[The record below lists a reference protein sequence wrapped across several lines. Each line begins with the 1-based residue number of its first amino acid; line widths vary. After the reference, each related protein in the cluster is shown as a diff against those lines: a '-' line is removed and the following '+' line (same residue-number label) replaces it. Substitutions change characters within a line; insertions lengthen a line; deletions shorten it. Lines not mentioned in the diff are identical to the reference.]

1 METTR
6 LTRSGHRG
14 AESRGTTRS
23 TPSPGTNRRGLSA
36 RGSRTVLFITRGFR
50 DALRIAYQNRPR
62 IFDWQIVL
70 PEMLYSRRTDYSAD
84 WARRFSGDVEAG
96 KSPSTSLPISFCQ
109 GDRASTTTRIT
120 TITAARTSAPIQS
133 GTPTRSVK
141 TSLG

>member
-1 METTR
+1 MARRIAGCAGVSTEPSGR
-6 LTRSGHRG
+6 SAFGGKPEVICSLRALPLMTRSGHRG
-14 AESRGTTRS
+14 AESRGTTQS

-84 WARRFSGDVEAG
+84 WARRFAGDVEAG
-96 KSPSTSLPISFCQ
+96 KSPSTSLPI
-109 GDRASTTTRIT
+109 
-120 TITAARTSAPIQS
+120 
-133 GTPTRSVK
+133 
-141 TSLG
+141 